1 MQIVKWWIAWGLS
14 RKSIFQELH
23 LTVCL
28 HVMWGGYTR
37 SDMEKVE
44 YYINTV
50 WHEASCRCWLLIVS
64 LCICMMDSRYVST
77 RLLCSLHLSH
87 FVEQCVW
94 ETLKCSASLKDSAKV
109 LEKLLAVKP
118 SWVKLLVPEEVS
130 SRLSSSAVWLQQG
143 NLRYMLLYIIMSGG
157 VQSWRRTDCICVC
170 TLRYSEDYIV
180 SIDKI
185 SIQEYILLL
194 PPGIQHQYTG
204 AKYLYEKHAG
214 ALNVPDMR
222 LNSWFTTLFS
232 SDCELKR
239 H

>member
-1 MQIVKWWIAWGLS
+1 MQIVKWWIVWGLS

-28 HVMWGGYTR
+28 HVMWGGDTR

-44 YYINTV
+44 CYINTI

-64 LCICMMDSRYVST
+64 LCICMMDSRYFST

-118 SWVKLLVPEEVS
+118 SWVKLLV
-130 SRLSSSAVWLQQG
+130 G
-143 NLRYMLLYIIMSGG
+143 
-157 VQSWRRTDCICVC
+157 RR
-170 TLRYSEDYIV
+170 
-180 SIDKI
+180 
-185 SIQEYILLL
+185 SIQQAEQFCCLTAAGKPQIHVTLHHHELWR
-194 PPGIQHQYTG
+194 PVMETDR
-204 AKYLYEKHAG
+204 LYMCVYA
-214 ALNVPDMR
+214 P
-222 LNSWFTTLFS
+222 LFRGLH
-232 SDCELKR
+232 C
-239 H
+239 